1 TIMRPF
7 DGVKYKD
14 TLTASFSSPH
24 HHLTADSYLQ
34 KRREPDRWYS
44 RIRRAVREAATSRA
58 PSHDE

>member
-1 TIMRPF
+1 M
-7 DGVKYKD
+7 KYKD
-14 TLTASFSSPH
+14 TLTAGFSSPH